1 MKESIKEKIE
11 LAIIALVAVCICFG
25 FLWWSAYQ
33 ATQLQKKKGA
43 QIMETLKKSSFIG
56 LQCDSEVLKKKD
68 FELVYV
74 KEPVFVLQRSF
85 PFIQGL
91 EEPMPYILA
100 GKK

>member
-43 QIMETLKKSSFIG
+43 QIMETLKRRTEDTRKSANDPLPPERYDQKRPCSW
-56 LQCDSEVLKKKD
+56 
-68 FELVYV
+68 
-74 KEPVFVLQRSF
+74 P
-85 PFIQGL
+85 QGVSTQL
-91 EEPMPYILA
+91 WKL
-100 GKK
+100 